1 MHRTAAV
8 ETRGCHGLAGRGTFT
23 LLLGSAMD
31 TTLKYHYMAVP
42 TAAHPE
48 SKLLALR
55 RITRRSGCTH
65 ALKKY
70 FTAGTCLAVLF
81 RRTKLVFPG
90 SPCILLTSA
99 TELTLSPINNDSI
112 YRGIKLG
119 NQDLGTRLSHCFQ
132 VFSDIGNAL
141 MHRNATSHIHVH
153 ISVSLTLC
161 VCVCVWS
168 WVHTQTWFPPS
179 FT

>member
-1 MHRTAAV
+1 MIQKPIRSCFNQPLIGKHNEKHNLILPMHRTAAV

-55 RITRRSGCTH
+55 CITRRSGCTH

-70 FTAGTCLAVLF
+70 FTAGMCLAVLF
-81 RRTKLVFPG
+81 RRTKMVFSCAVGREERCKQITQVCVG
-90 SPCILLTSA
+90 SACSVSA
-99 TELTLSPINNDSI
+99 TLGLPLLMACVHSP
-112 YRGIKLG
+112 
-119 NQDLGTRLSHCFQ
+119 
-132 VFSDIGNAL
+132 
-141 MHRNATSHIHVH
+141 
-153 ISVSLTLC
+153 
-161 VCVCVWS
+161 
-168 WVHTQTWFPPS
+168 
-179 FT
+179 